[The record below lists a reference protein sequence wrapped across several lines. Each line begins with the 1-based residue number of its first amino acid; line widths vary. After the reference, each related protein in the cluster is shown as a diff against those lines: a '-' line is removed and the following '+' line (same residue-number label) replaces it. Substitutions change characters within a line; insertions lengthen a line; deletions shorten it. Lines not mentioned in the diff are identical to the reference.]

1 MGRERGLH
9 ASAVSLS
16 SSYSG
21 ISFLKYHFKFQI
33 KSSGSSNCSSLRHQS
48 WGHIQ
53 PRWWGLTTTTRTAL
67 DSVCDTLVRGY
78 SDYASQYVV
87 HWKGLVKTA
96 RARWT
101 SFDKLSAPFMSV
113 SNTCHRYLFQYQFD
127 ICIVGINQFIIIYL
141 LLFILYLLYY
151 AHLCSSS
158 SFTICDDSFLSEYY
172 DMYVRMLSIWLRY
185 SAIVCRYIGLF
196 KKVKKEFYRYICYAN
211 LIAYFS
217 SLSSLGF

>member
-1 MGRERGLH
+1 M
-9 ASAVSLS
+9 SLS

-33 KSSGSSNCSSLRHQS
+33 KSSGSSNCSSLRDQS
-48 WGHIQ
+48 WGHIL

-101 SFDKLSAPFMSV
+101 SFDKLSAPFLSV
-113 SNTCHRYLFQYQFD
+113 RNTCHRYLFQYQFA
-127 ICIVGINQFIIIYL
+127 ICIVGQLIIIIIYIIFIIL
-141 LLFILYLLYY
+141 CTFMFLFFVHNLWWQFSLRILRYVCSY
-151 AHLCSSS
+151 ALNLIKV
-158 SFTICDDSFLSEYY
+158 FCDSMPIYRLVQKSEQ
-172 DMYVRMLSIWLRY
+172 RILSIHMLCKFNC
-185 SAIVCRYIGLF
+185 VF
-196 KKVKKEFYRYICYAN
+196 F
-211 LIAYFS
+211 
-217 SLSSLGF
+217 